1 MNQPIPP
8 VIARACHVILVA
20 AIIGYGL
27 LALAVVE
34 MAVRGGVPHVAFDG
48 TASFSAERV
57 LSANVTLTGM
67 GAEVH
72 LGAQSIS
79 VGYSLA
85 VQGGGRLRI
94 GESYSAYGSAQM
106 EGDLLARL
114 LRVGGSLDIDPRHT
128 SRAPGRYR
136 MAIELARLRTSS
148 GCRARTIGGRA
159 AEMAASG
166 GEKHGRSVPRA
177 LAT

>member
-57 LSANVTLTGM
+57 LSANVTLMGM

-106 EGDLLARL
+106 EGDLMARL
-114 LRVGGSLDIDPRHT
+114 LRVGGTLAIDPRDTRRIPERH
-128 SRAPGRYR
+128 R
-136 MAIELARLRTSS
+136 MALDLGELPTSS
-148 GCRARTIGGRA
+148 GCRTRTSGGRA

>member
-27 LALAVVE
+27 LALTVVE

-57 LSANVTLTGM
+57 LSGNLTLTGL

-72 LGAQSIS
+72 LRAQSIS
-79 VGYSLA
+79 VGYRLA
-85 VQGGGRLRI
+85 VQGGGQLQI
-94 GESYSAYGSAQM
+94 GEGYSAYGSAQM
-106 EGDLLARL
+106 EGDLLAGL

-128 SRAPGRYR
+128 SVPGRYR
-136 MAIELARLRTSS
+136 MAIDPARLRTSS
-148 GCRARTIGGRA
+148 GSRARTIGGRA
-159 AEMAASG
+159 AEMAAT
-166 GEKHGRSVPRA
+166 GEEKPDERVPR
-177 LAT
+177 TVST